1 MLNSLLARVII
12 AHPLDKQRAYMVN
25 TLTSFVFL
33 IRLPIPCPISIHPV
47 GFSFIVGGEN
57 VTASILDLSFSH
69 LVPWGG

>member
-1 MLNSLLARVII
+1 VLN
-12 AHPLDKQRAYMVN
+12 MVN